1 METVYLETT
10 IGKNHSINTYTGGI
24 NGTSIR
30 RKFMRNDPIVE
41 EIHRVREKMLEE
53 CRGDLERLMDR
64 IKVRESNN
72 KDWIVSTNQ
81 VKEKKGG
88 KLGSGLEL

>member
-1 METVYLETT
+1 M
-10 IGKNHSINTYTGGI
+10 
-24 NGTSIR
+24 R

-53 CRGDLERLMDR
+53 CGGDLEKLMDR
-64 IKVRESNN
+64 IKARESND

-81 VKEKKGG
+81 VKEKKVD
-88 KLGSGLEL
+88 K